1 MVEATEPEFIIV
13 GAGSAGAVLA
23 NRLSARHRVLLLEAG
38 GDERHLLLKMPA
50 ALSYPLNG
58 TRWNWR
64 YETDPEPGLDGRR
77 IACHRGRV
85 LGGSSSINGMN
96 WVRGHPADYDR
107 WAAEGASGWDFAAC
121 LPYFKRAEG
130 HAGGASAWRG
140 GGGPIAVQVGQTS
153 NPLYDTWLQAGRQA
167 GYGVSDDMNGAR
179 QEGLARM
186 EMSIAG
192 GERCSTAR
200 GYLRPAMH
208 RANLT
213 VLTRALTL
221 RVLLEGRRA
230 VGVEVARRGRIETHR
245 ASRAVILAAGAINS
259 PQLLLLSG
267 IGPADHLCAQGVAVA
282 HDLPGVGQNLQDHL
296 ELYMQWVCT
305 QPVSLHRYMG
315 LAAKAAVGLRWL
327 LNRTGPGAT
336 CHFEAGGFIRSR
348 PGVPHPDLQFHFLP
362 AAVSYDG
369 STPAAGHGFQAH
381 VGPMRPSGRGRL
393 ALRSADPRQAPSILF
408 NYNVTADDIR
418 TLRDGVRLTQ
428 EIVAQPAF
436 DALRGAAISPAP
448 GSGTDDAAIDAFV
461 RQHAESAYHP
471 VGSCRMGLDDDAV
484 VDPELAVRGLDGL
497 LVVDASV
504 MPSLPSGNTNW
515 PTIML
520 AERASDLILGQAPLP
535 PESPPVWQATD
546 WHSRQRVG

>member
-1 MVEATEPEFIIV
+1 MTAAGEHDFIIV

-23 NRLSARHRVLLLEAG
+23 NRLSERHRVLLLEAG

-58 TRWNWR
+58 TRWNWA
-64 YETDPEPGLDGRR
+64 YETDPEPGLEGRR

-107 WAAEGASGWDFAAC
+107 WADEGAAGWDFAAC

-130 HAGGASAWRG
+130 HQDGATPWRG
-140 GGGPIAVQVGQTS
+140 GAGPVSVMVGRTP
-153 NPLYDTWLQAGRQA
+153 NPLYDAWLEAGRQA

-200 GYLRPAMH
+200 AYLRPAMA
-208 RANLT
+208 RPNLT

-221 RVLLEGRRA
+221 RVLLERRRA
-230 VGVEVARRGRIETHR
+230 VGVEVARRGKVERHHAT
-245 ASRAVILAAGAINS
+245 RAVILAAGAINS

-267 IGPADHLCAQGVAVA
+267 VGPADHLRAQGIAVA
-282 HDLPGVGQNLQDHL
+282 HALPGVGQNLQDHL
-296 ELYMQWVCT
+296 ELYMQWACT

-315 LAAKAAVGLRWL
+315 LFAKAAVGLRWL
-327 LNRTGPGAT
+327 MSRSGPGAT

-348 PGVPHPDLQFHFLP
+348 PGVTHPDLQFHFLP

-369 STPAAGHGFQAH
+369 SSPAAGHGFQAH

-408 NYNVTADDIR
+408 NYNLTADDIG
-418 TLRDGVRLTQ
+418 TMRDGVRLTR

-436 DALRGAAISPAP
+436 DALRGVAISPAP
-448 GSGTDDAAIDAFV
+448 GTDDSDAAIDAFV
-461 RQHAESAYHP
+461 RRHAESAYHP
-471 VGSCRMGLDDDAV
+471 VGSCRMGQDEMAV
-484 VDPELAVRGLDGL
+484 VDPSLAVRGLENL

-520 AERASDLILGQAPLP
+520 AERASDLILGRAPLP
-535 PESPPVWQATD
+535 PEPAAPWVAPDWQ
-546 WHSRQRVG
+546 SRQRVG

>member
-1 MVEATEPEFIIV
+1 MDERAEHDFIIV

-38 GDERHLLLKMPA
+38 GDERHLLLRMPA

-64 YETDPEPGLDGRR
+64 YETEPEPGLDGRR

-121 LPYFKRAEG
+121 LPYFKRAER
-130 HAGGASAWRG
+130 HQDGASAWRG
-140 GGGPIAVQVGQTS
+140 GEGPIAVLVGQTP
-153 NPLYDTWLQAGRQA
+153 NPLYEAWLEAGRQA

-200 GYLRPAMH
+200 AYLRPAMA
-208 RANLT
+208 RPNLT
-213 VLTRALTL
+213 VATRALTL

-230 VGVEVARRGRIETHR
+230 VGVEVARRGRVERHR
-245 ASRAVILAAGAINS
+245 AGRAVILAAGAINS

-267 IGPADHLCAQGVAVA
+267 IGPADQLRALGIAPA

-296 ELYMQWVCT
+296 ELYMQWACT
-305 QPVSLHRYMG
+305 QPVSLHRYSG
-315 LAAKAAVGLRWL
+315 LAARAAVGLRWL
-327 LNRTGPGAT
+327 MTRQGPGAT

-348 PGVPHPDLQFHFLP
+348 AGVAQPDLQFHFLP

-369 STPAAGHGFQAH
+369 SAAAGGHGFQAH
-381 VGPMRPSGRGRL
+381 VGPMRPSSRGRL

-408 NYNVTADDIR
+408 NYNLAADDIA
-418 TLRDGVRLTQ
+418 TLRAGVRLTQ

-436 DALRGAAISPAP
+436 DRLRGAAISPQP
-448 GSGTDDAAIDAFV
+448 GTANDDPAIDAFV
-461 RQHAESAYHP
+461 RQRAESAYHP
-471 VGSCRMGLDDDAV
+471 VGSCRMGQDADAV
-484 VDPELAVRGLDGL
+484 VDPTLAVRGLEGL

-504 MPSLPSGNTNW
+504 IPSLPAGNTNW

-520 AERASDLILGQAPLP
+520 AERASDLILGRPPLAP
-535 PESPPVWQATD
+535 ERPPVWQAPD
-546 WHSRQRVG
+546 WQSRQRVG